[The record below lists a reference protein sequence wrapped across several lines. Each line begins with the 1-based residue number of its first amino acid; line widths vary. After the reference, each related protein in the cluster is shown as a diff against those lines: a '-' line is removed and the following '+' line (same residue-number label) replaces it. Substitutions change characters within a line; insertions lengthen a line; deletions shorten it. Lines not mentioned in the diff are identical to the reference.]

1 MTAPTSLTA
10 SRPAAP
16 AGENT
21 RTGRRW
27 LTLGLLATAEFMVV
41 LDASIVNIAIPHIA
55 SGLHTALSTVAWVIT
70 AYLVAFGG
78 LLPFGG
84 RLADLLGRRRTF
96 LAGLAV
102 FTLASLAAGLAP
114 NIAALIAARAVQG
127 AGAALLAPA
136 ALSLVTATFSE
147 GAERTRALG
156 VWGAVAA
163 GGAAA
168 GVLLGGL
175 LTGALG
181 WRSVF
186 LINVPIGAA
195 AAVLTP
201 RLVDPDRPAGRPG
214 SRWRRYDAPGAITVT
229 AGLAAL
235 VGGLSQGP
243 SWGWHAPA
251 TLALLTA
258 GAAALTGFIAI
269 ERTSP
274 APLLPPRLLRI
285 RSIAASNTV
294 MLLTGAA
301 MLGLFY
307 FLSLYEQVVLG
318 YGAVAAGLSQLPM
331 ALALIAAAGLAPV
344 IIKQTG
350 TRTTLASGLVLLAAG
365 LAWLGTATA
374 HGSFLTDVL
383 GASLVVGTGLGTAFV
398 PLTDL
403 AVTGAGTTDS
413 GIASGLI
420 NTSQQVGGA
429 IGLAALATLATSST
443 RTALHTHT
451 PVAALTTGYTD
462 AFRAAAAITL
472 LAAAITALLRT
483 RRTAANPG
491 TQPGS
496 SAP

>member
-1 MTAPTSLTA
+1 M
-10 SRPAAP
+10 
-16 AGENT
+16 
-21 RTGRRW
+21 
-27 LTLGLLATAEFMVV
+27 TLGLLATAEFMVV

-96 LAGLAV
+96 LAGLGI

-114 NIAALIAARAVQG
+114 NIGALIAARAVQG

-147 GAERTRALG
+147 GAERTKALG

-175 LTGALG
+175 LTGGLG

-195 AAVLTP
+195 AIVLTP
-201 RLVDPDRPAGRPG
+201 RLVDPNRPVGG
-214 SRWRRYDAPGAITVT
+214 SGSWWRRYDAPGAITVT

-235 VGGLSQGP
+235 VGGLFQGP
-243 SWGWHAPA
+243 SWGWRAPG
-251 TLALLTA
+251 TLGLLAVGAVALI
-258 GAAALTGFIAI
+258 GFIAI
-269 ERTSP
+269 EHTSS

-285 RSIAASNTV
+285 RTIATSNIV

-331 ALALIAAAGLAPV
+331 ALTLIAAAGLATV
-344 IIKQTG
+344 IVKQIG
-350 TRTTLASGLVLLAAG
+350 TRATLASGLVLLAAG
-365 LAWLGTATA
+365 LAWFGAASA

-383 GASLVVGTGLGTAFV
+383 GASLAVGFGLGIAFV

-403 AVTGAGTTDS
+403 AVTGVGNTDF

-429 IGLAALATLATSST
+429 IGLAALATLATSAT
-443 RTALHTHT
+443 QTALHTHT
-451 PVAALTTGYTD
+451 QVAALTTGYTD
-462 AFRAAAAITL
+462 AFRVAAAITL
-472 LAAAITALLRT
+472 LAAAITALVRT
-483 RRTAANPG
+483 RRTAA
-491 TQPGS
+491 S
-496 SAP
+496 SA